1 MQRPESDEISAEWL
15 GYVEYLESCV
25 NGAGELII
33 EMNLTSKEF
42 ASDLRLI
49 RNGEGGQ
56 ATYIGKSDKTKRFE
70 HAMMLFDKIDKVKA
84 LAVITKEE
92 PKSEKPKKNIQDFKL
107 RAAQ

>member
-1 MQRPESDEISAEWL
+1 MQRPEFDGVSAECL
-15 GYVEYLESCV
+15 AYVEYLEGCV
-25 NGAGELII
+25 NGAGDLIV

-49 RNGEGGQ
+49 RTGAGAE
-56 ATYIGKSDKTKRFE
+56 ATYIGKSDKSKRFE

-92 PKSEKPKKNIQDFKL
+92 PKVDKPKKNIQDFKL
-107 RAAQ
+107 RADE